1 VTEVLASVVVGH
13 KASAV
18 REFALPDV
26 PADAGLLRVEAAG
39 VCGSDVGSYDHDST
53 RRVMG
58 HENVGVIEKVG
69 RAASERWGVSE
80 GDRVA
85 LEEYLPCG
93 HCRYCRTTEFRLC
106 FATDPR
112 MAGSV
117 RYGSTGV
124 DVPPALWGGFS
135 QYLYL
140 HPNSIMHKVPEGVPA
155 EQLALALPLGNGYE
169 WACVL
174 GGAAP
179 DRSVVV
185 IGPGQQGLACV
196 FAAKQAGADPVI
208 ALGLGRDTERLRVAR
223 VLGADAAFNVETQD
237 PVPTVR
243 ELTGGEL
250 ADVVIDTAA
259 GNATT
264 LRPALAMLR
273 HTGTLVLPTGSGPV
287 DGFPADAVRK
297 KFLTVRGAR
306 GHSYAAVEWSIRT
319 IASGKHPLD
328 QMCTHRFGL
337 AGVDRAIRAT
347 GGELGPEAIHVTI
360 DPWSPQ

>member
-1 VTEVLASVVVGH
+1 VTEVLASVVVGR

-18 REFALPDV
+18 RQFPLPEV
-26 PADAGLLRVEAAG
+26 PVDGGLLRVEAAG
-39 VCGSDVGSYDHDST
+39 VCGSDVGSYDRNQT
-53 RRVMG
+53 ERVMG

-69 RAASERWGVSE
+69 RVASERWGVKE

-112 MAGSV
+112 MAGAV
-117 RYGSTGV
+117 RYGSTSV
-124 DVPPALWGGFS
+124 DMPPALWGGYS

-140 HPNSIMHKVPEGVPA
+140 HPNSIMHKVPEGVPP

-174 GGAAP
+174 GGAGP

-196 FAAKQAGADPVI
+196 FAAKRAGAEPVV
-208 ALGLGRDTERLRVAR
+208 ALGLGRDSERLRVAR
-223 VLGADAAFNVETQD
+223 ALGADATVNVEAQD
-237 PVPTVR
+237 AVATVR

-259 GNATT
+259 GNAAT

-273 HTGTLVLPTGSGPV
+273 HIGTLVLPTGSGPV
-287 DGFPADAVRK
+287 DGLPIDVVRK

-306 GHSYAAVEWSIRT
+306 GHSYAAVEWSIRA
-319 IASGKHPLD
+319 IASGKYPLAE
-328 QMCTHRFGL
+328 MCTHRFGL
-337 AGVDRAIRAT
+337 DGVDHAIRAV
-347 GGELGPEAIHVTI
+347 GGEFGPDAIHVTI
-360 DPWSPQ
+360 DPWNSL